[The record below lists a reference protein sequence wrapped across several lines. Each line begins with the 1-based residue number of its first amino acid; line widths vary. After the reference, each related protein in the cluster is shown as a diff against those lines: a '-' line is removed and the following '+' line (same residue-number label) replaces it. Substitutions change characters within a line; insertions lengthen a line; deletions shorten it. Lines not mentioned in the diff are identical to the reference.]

1 MRFVDNREAKWISF
15 ASIMAAQALYI
26 SVVIPVFNS
35 EGCLDALAERLEVA
49 LRSMDR
55 TYEIILVNDASQDRS
70 WKKISDLS
78 LRNRRISGIDL
89 RKNFGQ
95 DNALMAGLNR
105 ARGRFVVIMDDD
117 LQHDPAD
124 IPRLIAPLD
133 EGFDACYGRFEKKQ
147 QTGFK
152 NLGSWFNDKVANV
165 ILKKPREIYL
175 SPYKVIRGE
184 VVREMIA
191 YTGPYPYIDGLLFRI
206 TRSITQVPVAHHARY
221 SGKGNYTLR
230 KSIRVWSRLATS
242 FSIVPLRMVTILG
255 FLTSLVGFGIAIFYI
270 VRHALGWATP
280 QGWAS
285 QIVIILCLGGIQLV
299 SLGII
304 GEYIGRSF
312 LHNNREPQFIVRRT
326 VDGAAGGGPV
336 RAHPPRT

>member
-1 MRFVDNREAKWISF
+1 
-15 ASIMAAQALYI
+15 MAARLPDI

-35 EGCLDALAERLEVA
+35 EGCIEALIEKLVA
-49 LRSMDR
+49 TLRSMHR
-55 TYEIILVNDASQDRS
+55 TYEIIMVNDASQDSS
-70 WKKISDLS
+70 WQRICDLS
-78 LRNRRISGIDL
+78 RRNGRIRGIDL

-105 ARGRFVVIMDDD
+105 VRGRFVVIMDDD
-117 LQHDPAD
+117 LQHDPTD

-133 EGFDACYGRFEKKQ
+133 DSFDACYGRFEKKH

-152 NLGSWFNDKVANV
+152 NLGSWFNDKVANI
-165 ILKKPREIYL
+165 ILKKPKGIYL
-175 SPYKVIRGE
+175 SPYKAIRGE
-184 VVREMIA
+184 VVREMIS

-206 TRSITQVPVAHHARY
+206 TRSITQVPVAHHPRY

-230 KSIRVWSRLATS
+230 KSIRVWSRLATN

-255 FLTSLVGFGIAIFYI
+255 FLTSLVGFGLAMFYI
-270 VRHALGWATP
+270 VRQVLGWATP

-285 QIVIILCLGGIQLV
+285 QIVIILCLGGIQLI
-299 SLGII
+299 SIGII

-312 LHNNREPQFIVRRT
+312 LHNNREPQFVVRRT
-326 VDGAAGGGPV
+326 VDSAVESG
-336 RAHPPRT
+336 PPRANPLQT